1 MADILWCKCPLVL
14 LWRIMRPWHWSW
26 LRTIIWWLIGKVK
39 EQIPI
44 LRLAATQDK
53 QIQSPW
59 LMSSQWSAWPFFYLR
74 NSPML
79 NRVRSNQYVWFPAW
93 HSTVEMPFIAVC
105 NHANS
110 GSKRSDKWIVA
121 VTVIRGFDT
130 ETRLMGHCS
139 FYYMACSTS
148 GQDELNP
155 ALWLANR
162 AGKMERH
169 CPFGICRFVPAITFH
184 PSLSGSSKVFFRKIF
199 SHNNRKKIFSD
210 LS

>member
-1 MADILWCKCPLVL
+1 MECVTL
-14 LWRIMRPWHWSW
+14 
-26 LRTIIWWLIGKVK
+26 
-39 EQIPI
+39 
-44 LRLAATQDK
+44 
-53 QIQSPW
+53 
-59 LMSSQWSAWPFFYLR
+59 FYLG

-155 ALWLANR
+155 LLWLANR
-162 AGKMERH
+162 PGKVERL
-169 CPFGICRFVPAITFH
+169 CPFGICRFVRAITFH
-184 PSLSGSSKVFFRKIF
+184 LSLSGCSKVFFRKYFPTTTGRRFFLI
-199 SHNNRKKIFSD
+199 S
-210 LS
+210 LSGGN